1 MSVAFIWVTVIAC
14 LLGVPVVFALIFG
27 PMMGLF
33 IDNKIIFLNSIAQ
46 RIFSGV
52 DQFPLLAIPLFILA
66 GDIMNSGNITKR
78 LVRFAN
84 MLVGRMRGG
93 LAHVNI
99 LSSIFFAGLSGSAV
113 ADVSALGS
121 MLIPA
126 MEKGGYK
133 RDFAAAVTA
142 ASSIIGPV
150 IPPSIIMIVY
160 AYIMSVS
167 VGSLFA
173 AGFIPGILMGGGL
186 MLLVAI
192 LAKRQNLPK
201 RNTVLSTREKLTITR
216 QSILPLLTPIIILG
230 GILAG
235 LVTPTEAAVLAVLY
249 SLGLSIFVYK
259 DLRVKDLPGLF
270 IRSGISSATILL
282 IIGSAAMFGWML
294 TISQMPQKL
303 GTIILGITD
312 SPYIFLLCV
321 NILLFFAGMV
331 LDAGPAILILGP
343 IFAPTIQELGID
355 PIHFACV
362 MCLNLSVGLATPP
375 FGLVLFTTSTISG
388 VKIPALVRAMLP
400 FWLVQAFVIA
410 LITYIPAISLT
421 LPKLLNI

>member
-1 MSVAFIWVTVIAC
+1 
-14 LLGVPVVFALIFG
+14 
-27 PMMGLF
+27 
-33 IDNKIIFLNSIAQ
+33 
-46 RIFSGV
+46 
-52 DQFPLLAIPLFILA
+52 
-66 GDIMNSGNITKR
+66 
-78 LVRFAN
+78 
-84 MLVGRMRGG
+84 
-93 LAHVNI
+93 
-99 LSSIFFAGLSGSAV
+99 
-113 ADVSALGS
+113 
-121 MLIPA
+121 
-126 MEKGGYK
+126 
-133 RDFAAAVTA
+133 
-142 ASSIIGPV
+142 
-150 IPPSIIMIVY
+150 
-160 AYIMSVS
+160 
-167 VGSLFA
+167 
-173 AGFIPGILMGGGL
+173 
-186 MLLVAI
+186 
-192 LAKRQNLPK
+192 
-201 RNTVLSTREKLTITR
+201 
-216 QSILPLLTPIIILG
+216 
-230 GILAG
+230 
-235 LVTPTEAAVLAVLY
+235 
-249 SLGLSIFVYK
+249 
-259 DLRVKDLPGLF
+259 
-270 IRSGISSATILL
+270 
-282 IIGSAAMFGWML
+282 MFGWML